1 MIPLEADEV
10 VAMGQFMVQARR
22 RGEPFWTVFWKGG
35 AAEDGAS
42 DERSPELMSLP
53 QQPWTVFKALI
64 WGMSFPW
71 TLVVSAALGV
81 WLMVVPAVLG
91 NTKPVA
97 DIDHLVG
104 ALIVTVSVI
113 SMGEVLRMGRYLNV
127 LLGLLV
133 AGLPWLLGGATEAG
147 QINDLIVGLLVA
159 VLAIPRGQKQER
171 YGLWEPYVR

>member
-1 MIPLEADEV
+1 
-10 VAMGQFMVQARR
+10 MGQFMVQARR
-22 RGEPFWTVFWKGG
+22 RGAPFWKIFWKGG
-35 AAEDGAS
+35 TVAGGGS
-42 DERSPELMSLP
+42 DDRSPELITLP
-53 QQPWTVFKALI
+53 QQPWTVFKASI

-71 TLVVSAALGV
+71 ALMDSTALGL

-97 DIDHLVG
+97 NIDHLGG

-113 SMGEVLRMGRYLNV
+113 TMGEVMRIGRYLNV
-127 LLGLLV
+127 LLGLIV

-147 QINDLIVGLLVA
+147 QINDLIVGLLVVA
-159 VLAIPRGQKQER
+159 LAIPRGPKQEQ